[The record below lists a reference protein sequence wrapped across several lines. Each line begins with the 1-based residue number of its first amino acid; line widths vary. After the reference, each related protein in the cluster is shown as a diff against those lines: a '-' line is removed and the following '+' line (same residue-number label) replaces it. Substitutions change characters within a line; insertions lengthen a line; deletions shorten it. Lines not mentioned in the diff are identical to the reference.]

1 MSGKSIGGLFAFC
14 GVLAAC
20 HRAEPP
26 GAVRPIG
33 YPNGESSVGAAAAPP
48 SKSPANSTPLAS
60 ASAVEPSVAEPAPS
74 ASAPSAVRD
83 EAADPP
89 LLDDQGQP
97 LPQTD
102 ERPSIHTPRF
112 ERRMRALADAIQSGE
127 AQGAR
132 ASFFPLVAYQAVKD
146 VAKPER
152 DYRFRLLAHFERDVK
167 EYRKE
172 LGRDAAGATFLGV
185 DVPEAAAKW
194 MAPGSEG
201 NRLGYFRV
209 LRSTLRFKLVD
220 GSQRRLEL
228 TSLISWRGEWYVVH
242 LHGFE

>member
-1 MSGKSIGGLFAFC
+1 M
-14 GVLAAC
+14 AALPSNAPATSAPPASAPS
-20 HRAEPP
+20 AEP
-26 GAVRPIG
+26 
-33 YPNGESSVGAAAAPP
+33 
-48 SKSPANSTPLAS
+48 S
-60 ASAVEPSVAEPAPS
+60 AAEPAPS
-74 ASAPSAVRD
+74 ASAPAAVHD
-83 EAADPP
+83 AAADPP
-89 LLDDQGQP
+89 LLDDQGRP

-112 ERRMRALADAIQSGE
+112 ERRMRALAEAIQRGE
-127 AQGAR
+127 AEGAR

-172 LGRDAAGATFLGV
+172 LGRDAADATFLGV

-209 LRSTLRFKLVD
+209 LRSTLRFKLAD